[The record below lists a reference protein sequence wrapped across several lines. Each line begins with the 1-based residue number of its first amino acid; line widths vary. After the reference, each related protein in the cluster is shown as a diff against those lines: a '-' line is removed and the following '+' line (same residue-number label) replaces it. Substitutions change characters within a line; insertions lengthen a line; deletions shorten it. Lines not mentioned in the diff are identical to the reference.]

1 MHFQQP
7 PLSEAKLVRCIR
19 GAIHDVVVDLR
30 PQSATYRRQFAV
42 ELNTVNRR
50 ALFVPALFAHGFQTL
65 MDNTEVEYQMSE
77 AYVPEG
83 ARGFR
88 YDDASFA
95 IRWPLPVSV
104 ISEQDLSWPPF
115 S

>member
-1 MHFQQP
+1 
-7 PLSEAKLVRCIR
+7 
-19 GAIHDVVVDLR
+19 
-30 PQSATYRRQFAV
+30 
-42 ELNTVNRR
+42 
-50 ALFVPALFAHGFQTL
+50 
-65 MDNTEVEYQMSE
+65 MSE